1 MCIFSA
7 AVKLGLLRIDS
18 SRSCHQ
24 RFSAGS
30 VQCMN
35 SAPMV
40 PQ

>member
-1 MCIFSA
+1 MCFFSSM
-7 AVKLGLLRIDS
+7 VKLGLLRIDS

-35 SAPMV
+35 STPIE